1 MLRYEYCSN
10 FTSVSIAK
18 DHLMKI
24 LYRIHRWISAIC
36 GAFFLLLCL
45 TGLPLI
51 FSGDVYRWN
60 EIDERPNFGELSYQE
75 LWSGMAAGLTQFAA
89 EMPGCRV
96 DAIAAYAERGVLLYS
111 LTWQGDHGNMR
122 RARLAYAPES
132 GEIVPWRSSYV
143 KSPMLAE
150 FMGTMHDLHLRMSM
164 GYVGLIV
171 LTVMCILSLL
181 SVVGGILL
189 YPSFMRRHLFGG
201 TRGGTSAG
209 NFFDWHNFLGMITA
223 VWAVLMTLS
232 GIAIAVYIIG
242 YGSYRAD
249 VEAAL
254 PLDIRNE
261 EPVGYEEMIV
271 YAQTHFQ
278 NQDLLYL
285 AAADED
291 APAVMTLT
299 DETRPSMSRGQE
311 VYLIRTEEG
320 LTHITQPIPGWI
332 RLCDA
337 LRPFHTRNH
346 ETMPLKIL
354 WAVLDLL
361 TVIVIVSGFAGWG
374 QRSRR
379 KKEIPPVLL
388 TETCSA
394 VDVWMLPAVFALLS
408 LIGMGAP
415 LSHSTVGNAVG
426 TAAWAGVLL
435 LTIYLWRRGRR
446 YRKRNKS
453 GNS

>member
-1 MLRYEYCSN
+1 
-10 FTSVSIAK
+10 
-18 DHLMKI
+18 
-24 LYRIHRWISAIC
+24 
-36 GAFFLLLCL
+36 
-45 TGLPLI
+45 
-51 FSGDVYRWN
+51 
-60 EIDERPNFGELSYQE
+60 
-75 LWSGMAAGLTQFAA
+75 
-89 EMPGCRV
+89 
-96 DAIAAYAERGVLLYS
+96 
-111 LTWQGDHGNMR
+111 
-122 RARLAYAPES
+122 
-132 GEIVPWRSSYV
+132 
-143 KSPMLAE
+143 
-150 FMGTMHDLHLRMSM
+150 
-164 GYVGLIV
+164 
-171 LTVMCILSLL
+171 
-181 SVVGGILL
+181 
-189 YPSFMRRHLFGG
+189 
-201 TRGGTSAG
+201 
-209 NFFDWHNFLGMITA
+209 
-223 VWAVLMTLS
+223 
-232 GIAIAVYIIG
+232 
-242 YGSYRAD
+242 
-249 VEAAL
+249 
-254 PLDIRNE
+254 
-261 EPVGYEEMIV
+261 MIV

-320 LTHITQPIPGWI
+320 LTHITQSIPGWI

-426 TAAWAGVLL
+426 TAAWTGVLL